1 MSRQEVLITA
11 AELKIRLASFVL
23 IDVGAEESGRN
34 EGIAGAVSVPAT
46 AFAGSGGGVRGNR
59 PLPDIAQ
66 LQDHVRSWGIDND
79 SEIVLYD
86 DKGNLQAA
94 RGWWTLKWA
103 GLTKVRLLDGGL
115 AAAEQAGLPLAPFRP
130 SVRKGQAVLS
140 VGHLPVIEADE
151 AAEYAR
157 QGRLLDARAPRA
169 FNGDPETKTGGH
181 IPGAIN
187 IPALGNLDEA
197 GAFLPDATLAN
208 RFPTGGAVGVSCGA
222 GVSAA
227 HNAAALAILGNIPP
241 LYVASWSG
249 WSADASRP
257 VAYGASVSG

>member
-11 AELKIRLASFVL
+11 AELKIRLASFIL

-34 EGIAGAVSVPAT
+34 EGISGAVPVRAA
-46 AFAGSGGGVRGNR
+46 AFAGSGGGVQGNR

-66 LQDHVRSWGIDND
+66 LQDHVRNWGIDDD

-115 AAAEQAGLPLAPFRP
+115 AAAKQAGLPLAPLQQPERT
-130 SVRKGQAVLS
+130 GQAALS
-140 VGHLPVIEADE
+140 AGHLPVIEADE

-157 QGRLLDARAPRA
+157 QGRLLDARALKA
-169 FNGDPETKTGGH
+169 FNGDPEAKTGGH
-181 IPGAIN
+181 IAGAIN
-187 IPALGNLDEA
+187 IPASGNLDEA
-197 GAFLPDATLAN
+197 GKFLSDEALAA
-208 RFPTGGAVGVSCGA
+208 RFPSREHVGVSCGA

-227 HNAAALAILGNIPP
+227 HNAAALAILGNLPP